1 MDLKAQ
7 CITAIAILDKQIKQG
22 EEDIALHKKQCRHH
36 KYYEGV
42 VTYLNCLIRIS
53 KLERLIYATILK
65 GPNQILDLYREKY
78 QELLCDT
85 QQLSS
90 DLVKTGLFSENEHLE
105 WCLVTLDRQ
114 KYIKDVCDEYKN

>member
-65 GPNQILDLYREKY
+65 GPNQILDLYREKI
-78 QELLCDT
+78 EEILSDT
-85 QQLSS
+85 HQMSS
-90 DLVKTGLFSENEHLE
+90 DLVKKGIVSEKLHLE
-105 WCLVTLDRQ
+105 WCSDTLRHQ
-114 KYIKDVCDEYKN
+114 KYIKGVCDCYKN